1 MKYFLHDTSSFQDEK
16 ITELFINYGYEG
28 LGLFYTILEKIALQE
43 KPIKTSVLKAQ
54 LKIGKRLE
62 KCWCFMEEIDLIQS
76 NNNET
81 FNVRLLSYSEK
92 YQIKKEKNAKRIS
105 EWRKNQEDTKNVTC
119 YESVCNTPKVK
130 ESKVNISKENI
141 ISDWRT
147 DYNVYKSELLRVY
160 QDLIIDKDFITKQ
173 EKYNPNVDISLSL
186 EKAVNN
192 YWITESGWKKKKQSR
207 AKEIDWKATL
217 TNAIGM
223 NKVYKQTIKS
233 HKEIQP
239 KPNRSNMIHYLLD
252 GFEKTHHEKAYY
264 ENLKSLGAER
274 VQFLNYVENGN

>member
-92 YQIKKEKNAKRIS
+92 YQIKKEKNAKRVS

-130 ESKVNISKENI
+130 ESKVNISKVKENKENNI
-141 ISDWRT
+141 I
-147 DYNVYKSELLRVY
+147 
-160 QDLIIDKDFITKQ
+160 DFPFD
-173 EKYNPNVDISLSL
+173 EKYKESLL
-186 EKAVNN
+186 VWFD
-192 YWITESGWKKKKQSR
+192 YKKQIKDSYKTTIGKEKCYKNLVELSKNNPDI
-207 AKEIDWKATL
+207 AKKIVDQSIANNWKGL
-217 TNAIGM
+217 FEL
-223 NKVYKQTIKS
+223 KEKSKQI
-233 HKEIQP
+233 
-239 KPNRSNMIHYLLD
+239 PNYANNPFR
-252 GFEKTHHEKAYY
+252 
-264 ENLKSLGAER
+264 
-274 VQFLNYVENGN
+274 

>member
-130 ESKVNISKENI
+130 ESKVNISKVKENKENNI
-141 ISDWRT
+141 I
-147 DYNVYKSELLRVY
+147 
-160 QDLIIDKDFITKQ
+160 DFPFD
-173 EKYNPNVDISLSL
+173 EKYKEPLLIWFD
-186 EKAVNN
+186 
-192 YWITESGWKKKKQSR
+192 YKKQIKDSYKTTIGKEKCYKNLVELSKNNPDI
-207 AKEIDWKATL
+207 AKKIVDQSIANNWKGL
-217 TNAIGM
+217 FEL
-223 NKVYKQTIKS
+223 KEKSKQI
-233 HKEIQP
+233 
-239 KPNRSNMIHYLLD
+239 PNYANNPFR
-252 GFEKTHHEKAYY
+252 
-264 ENLKSLGAER
+264 
-274 VQFLNYVENGN
+274 